1 VNPAL
6 EVKDVH
12 RRYGKAVRALR
23 GASLTLEAGR
33 ITCLL
38 GPSGCGKS
46 TLLRIIAGLEPVDEG
61 QILKDGALLSGP
73 GVHVP
78 AEKRGVGLVFQD
90 YALFPHLD
98 GFRNAEFGLH
108 GRPPA
113 DRKRLAADAMARA
126 HIWQRGEAYPA
137 ELSGGERQRVALA
150 RAMAPQPSVLLLD
163 EPFSGLDGML
173 RQQVRDA
180 AIETLRETG
189 AAVLIVTH
197 DAEEA
202 MRMGDHLALMQSG
215 RILQTGSPED
225 CYQRPNGV
233 DAARLLGPA
242 NALPAVVGGDVAMT
256 SFGPVPAGAGGDTV
270 VARPEAF
277 VRDPDGVEVEVTERR
292 FAGAF
297 TDIRILGGNHMATAR
312 LPSRDAPAVGMRIR
326 VRLDPALCSVVTE
339 DD

>member
-1 VNPAL
+1 MNPAL

-90 YALFPHLD
+90 YALFPH
-98 GFRNAEFGLH
+98 
-108 GRPPA
+108 
-113 DRKRLAADAMARA
+113 MARA

-202 MRMGDHLALMQSG
+202 MWMGDHLALMQSG
-215 RILQTGSPED
+215 HILQTGSPED

-242 NALPAVVGGDVAMT
+242 NALPAVVGGDIAMT
-256 SFGPVPAGAGGDTV
+256 SFGPAPAGAGGDTV
-270 VARPEAF
+270 IARPEAF
-277 VRDPDGVEVEVTERR
+277 IRDPDGVEVEVTERR
-292 FAGAF
+292 FVGAF